1 MLIFSNLPVLMINTI
16 MKQNYF
22 FKTGLVLLF
31 MFNIS
36 LSYGQDILTFEFSA
50 LTGSEVTADSNTN
63 NANLSTSTI
72 SRGAGLTA
80 SNNSGRFNATNWSVG
95 NVDTAITDEDYMEFT
110 ITPNP
115 TYQFSVSSITVNVQ
129 RSGTGP
135 GAITLRSS
143 VDGYASNLDSE
154 KAIVDNTSVQQFTF
168 TFSQANSTTPVTY
181 RFYLHT
187 AESTGGSGGFEGTG
201 NDIIVNGTV
210 SSASSSPS
218 VGFDTATSTENETD
232 ATFNTTIPVTFSN
245 YSSDVTLSVSVNGAS
260 TAEAGDY
267 TLNTTSLTFNANGT
281 QSISLDIN
289 DDADM
294 DNETI
299 VLDLAV
305 TSGSATIS
313 NSSHTV
319 TIQDD
324 DLPMIVISEVMY
336 NTPSTDDEWIELYN
350 NEGSSVDISNWSLEY
365 NGNTFVFPGSTTLA
379 NNAYTVIAVGSNGDG
394 TYNNDAPFTPDFN
407 NLAVANSAVK
417 DTNDTNK
424 LGNTSGTIT
433 LKNASGNVVNQ
444 VTYSDSDQS
453 STDGVG
459 ATFEIIDVNSDNAAT
474 SSNWQ
479 ASVVNGGSPGKVS
492 GSTWTGAVDSNWN
505 TAGNWQVGVPTN
517 VSDVLIPSGL
527 TNYPTVTSA
536 IVDVNTIRL
545 NDDATLIFET
555 TSNADVTYTRTIPI
569 SEWKLMSSPLSGETV
584 DDLISQNS
592 FTAGTAGNIGLGF
605 YNNNGASAW
614 NYQVTTG
621 AIENARGMA
630 INSTS
635 TNISFSGLL
644 NTSPVSI
651 NLTTG
656 DRTNFNLIGNPF
668 MAYLNSTA
676 FLNDFNNSIAL
687 SEQTIWLWNGT
698 QYVTR
703 NLANPIEIAVS
714 QGFFVNAAINNISVN
729 MNPVMV
735 SHQST
740 DTFMRQEPKPSFEL
754 FVENN
759 DTKRGTKVFFVDGKT
774 TGWDNGYDSS
784 MFGGVTQEFGVF
796 TQLVSNDEGKKL
808 AIQTLP
814 NSDIQTMV
822 IPVGL
827 IAEANKEVTFSV
839 AATNLPSGVEI
850 YLEDRTNNTFTN
862 LLEGNHTITT
872 KTAVNGIGQYYIH
885 TSAKLSTDDISQNMA
900 NVSIYNSAKNEITV
914 AGLQAKANVKVFSLL
929 GEELVNTT
937 IESNGVSKVALPN
950 LSTGVYIVKLNS
962 VLGSTTKKI
971 ILE

>member
-1 MLIFSNLPVLMINTI
+1 MINTI

-31 MFNIS
+31 MFNMS

-115 TYQFSVSSITVNVQ
+115 TYQFSVSSIIVNVQ

-305 TSGSATIS
+305 TSGSATVS

-459 ATFEIIDVNSDNAAT
+459 ATFEIIDVNSDNATT

-505 TAGNWQVGVPTN
+505 TAGNWQVGIPSN
-517 VSDVLIPSGL
+517 VSDVLIPSGVS
-527 TNYPTVTSA
+527 NYPTISSA
-536 IVDVNTIRL
+536 ITVNSINVASAASL
-545 NDDATLIFET
+545 IANATVT
-555 TSNADVTYTRTIPI
+555 GNVTYTRNLPTTNWYLIAPAVAGATIEDFI
-569 SEWKLMSSPLSGETV
+569 TN
-584 DDLISQNS
+584 NS
-592 FTAGTAGNIGLGF
+592 LASGTAGNLGLASF
-605 YNNNGASAW
+605 TNNGATPW
-614 NYQVTTG
+614 NYQNAASTG
-621 AIENARGMA
+621 SLDAGLGYAVKLSAAG
-630 INSTS
+630 
-635 TNISFSGLL
+635 NISVRGSL
-644 NTSPVSI
+644 NT
-651 NLTTG
+651 TTVG
-656 DRTNFNLIGNPF
+656 PGIVNGSRNSFNLLGNPF
-668 MAYLNSTA
+668 TAYINSNTFTSLA
-676 FLNDFNNSIAL
+676 ANASLLA
-687 SEQTIWLWNGT
+687 EQTVWLWDGT
-698 QYVTR
+698 QYVTY
-703 NLANPIEIAVS
+703 NALNPIEIAPM
-714 QGFFVNAAINNISVN
+714 QGFFVQAGSNGQVLFETSNQ
-729 MNPVMV
+729 

-784 MFGGVTQEFGVF
+784 MFGGVTNDFGVF

-814 NSDIQTMV
+814 SSNIETMV

-850 YLEDRTNNTFTN
+850 YLEDRVNNTFTN

>member
-187 AESTGGSGGFEGTG
+187 AESAGGSGGFEGTG

-850 YLEDRTNNTFTN
+850 YLEDRVNNTFTN

-914 AGLQAKANVKVFSLL
+914 TGLQAKANVKVFSLL

>member
-1 MLIFSNLPVLMINTI
+1 
-16 MKQNYF
+16 
-22 FKTGLVLLF
+22 

-143 VDGYASNLDSE
+143 ADGYASNLDSE

-201 NDIIVNGTV
+201 DDIIVNGTV

-444 VTYSDSDQS
+444 VNYSDSDQS

-735 SHQST
+735 SHQSS

-774 TGWDNGYDSS
+774 TSWDNGYDSS

-850 YLEDRTNNTFTN
+850 YLEDRVNNTFTN

-914 AGLQAKANVKVFSLL
+914 AGLQAKADVKVFSLL